1 MTLKY
6 ITEATLT
13 NAASSISITNIP
25 QTYDD
30 LIIYAKAFTGG
41 IINSTFEL
49 RFNGSS
55 TNDSCITMTSNG
67 SSVGGGASANEL
79 YGICGSP
86 DGGTNYC
93 YSNDRYLIPNYTN
106 NTYKLVLYQSF
117 YNRNSS
123 SQLIALT
130 GSGLW
135 ANNSAITS
143 IEFVTN
149 GSNIAAGTSIYLYG
163 QKNS

>member
-13 NAASSISITNIP
+13 SAASSINITNIP

-30 LIIYAKAFTGG
+30 LIIYAKAFTAGV
-41 IINSTFEL
+41 INSTFEL
-49 RFNGSS
+49 RLNGSS
-55 TNDSCITMTSNG
+55 TNDSCITMTANG
-67 SSVGGGASANEL
+67 TNAGGGASANEL
-79 YGICGSP
+79 YGLCGAP
-86 DGGTNYC
+86 DGGTSYC

-106 NTYKLVLYQSF
+106 STYKLVLYQSF
-117 YNRNSS
+117 YNRNSAT
-123 SQLIALT
+123 QLIALT

-143 IEFVTN
+143 ITFVTN
-149 GSNIAAGTSIYLYG
+149 STNIAAGTSIYLYG
-163 QKNS
+163 QNNS